1 MNLTPP
7 PAKSHRIARITIWA
21 RAMLA
26 WLALFI
32 LSPEAGGVRRHIRQR
47 YRFISLDKIE
57 RLICALVLIRSVEIA
72 RPRRRAHRQ
81 VRNAAPP
88 SFRRRVRRGGLLR
101 ATFGSRLRA
110 SLRHRDPRERIA
122 RLVAAAADIDG
133 YARRYLVPRAVRGLA
148 RLYAVILVAPQA
160 SALAGEIVAP
170 PKAADSS

>member
-1 MNLTPP
+1 MKLTPP
-7 PAKSHRIARITIWA
+7 PFKSHRIARITIWA

-26 WLALFI
+26 WLALIMF
-32 LSPEAGGVRRHIRQR
+32 SPEAGGVRRHIRQR
-47 YRFISLDKIE
+47 YRFVSLHKLE

-72 RPRRRAHRQ
+72 QPRRRPRQ
-81 VRNAAPP
+81 VRNAAAP

-122 RLVAAAADIDG
+122 RLIAAAADIDAC
-133 YARRYLVPRAVRGLA
+133 ARRYLVPRAVRGLT
-148 RLYAVILVAPQA
+148 RLCAVILIAPQA
-160 SALAGEIVAP
+160 SALAGEIGAP